1 MHGVASLEDLEQDKG
16 EITYIEQDRW
26 LAVAPDHSW
35 RVEVRQDDLAVLEKM
50 KDVKGLLEG
59 QYGMTL
65 RGAAEGRELISED
78 TAGMSNPYPLLDGR
92 EVKAWSVEWQGRY
105 IDYQPKLIFDPKT
118 LEFFKSPKVVTRR
131 ISLTSQ
137 AAVDDGTSGN
147 YLTRDTVMVVR
158 SPINELNGYPFV
170 MAAVMNSL
178 PIRYYAFLMRRYP
191 RAEPVA
197 LYRSSFA

>member
-1 MHGVASLEDLEQDKG
+1 VHGVASLEDLEQDKG